1 MKLKLHE
8 IKEPLSFSF
17 SEENGWLKAVFTHLK
32 LSFQGPV
39 SIGLEITK
47 DKDII
52 FFQGHLKVSLTL
64 PCSRCVENMA
74 YEIDEFFSPV
84 FAHGKDPH
92 REKAELSLEDLD
104 ITYFDKDEIGH
115 AACVG
120 RCHTTNAFMFNGTT
134 FSAQTENELNSIIN
148 SKKSYTKNNFGWYAD
163 SNSVYFN
170 NKPTINN
177 ATILITLIIGLIAG
191 PAVSLYGSPTVS
203 PVTAA

>member
-1 MKLKLHE
+1 MTKNLSFYSFCLLKLKLHE

-104 ITYFDKDEIGH
+104 ITYFDKDEIDVGEIIEEQVGLLLPLKPLCSERCQGLCS
-115 AACVG
+115 ACG
-120 RCHTTNAFMFNGTT
+120 QNLNEKRC
-134 FSAQTENELNSIIN
+134 SC
-148 SKKSYTKNNFGWYAD
+148 KKE
-163 SNSVYFN
+163 V
-170 NKPTINN
+170 P
-177 ATILITLIIGLIAG
+177 
-191 PAVSLYGSPTVS
+191 VS
-203 PVTAA
+203 PFHVLKGFKVTGTKKIKKKRS